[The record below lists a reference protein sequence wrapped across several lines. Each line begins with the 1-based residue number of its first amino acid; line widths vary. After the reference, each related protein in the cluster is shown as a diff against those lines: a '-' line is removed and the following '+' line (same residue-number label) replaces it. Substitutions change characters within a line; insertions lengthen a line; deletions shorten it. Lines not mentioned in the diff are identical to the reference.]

1 MTLKELSNA
10 AEQDMRDYYL
20 ASRFLAQEAKLL
32 DQRRFA
38 EWLKLIDDEVSY
50 KVYMRLSAIE
60 FDREINPEAFHVHD
74 NKRNLALR
82 VERATCGSGWSELPP
97 SRTLRLV
104 GSIMVNRTDHD
115 NVIEVE
121 NALNLY
127 RQRATTGPGDLIAV
141 RRTDWL
147 RMDGTELK
155 LLKRVVIPTDS
166 SLNTPN
172 LGVLL

>member
-1 MTLKELSNA
+1 MTVKELSNA
-10 AEQDMRDYYL
+10 ADQDMRDHYI
-20 ASRFLAQEAKLL
+20 ASRFLAEEAKLL

-38 EWLKLIDDEVSY
+38 EWLKLVDDEVSY
-50 KVYMRLSAIE
+50 KVYMRLSAID
-60 FDREINPEAFHVHD
+60 FDREVNPDAFHVHD
-74 NKRNLALR
+74 DKRNLALR
-82 VERATCGSGWSELPP
+82 VERAKSGSGWSELPP

-104 GSIMVNRTDHD
+104 GSIMVNRTDRD
-115 NVIEVE
+115 DVIEVE

-127 RQRATTGPGDLIAV
+127 RQRASTGPGDLIAV

-147 RMDGTELK
+147 RMGEEGPK